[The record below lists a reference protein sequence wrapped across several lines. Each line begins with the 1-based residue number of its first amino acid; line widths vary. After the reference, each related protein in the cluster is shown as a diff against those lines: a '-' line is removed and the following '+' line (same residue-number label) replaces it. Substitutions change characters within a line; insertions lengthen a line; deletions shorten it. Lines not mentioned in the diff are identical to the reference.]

1 MKYMIMR
8 FIKTT
13 IVNNKEIIP
22 FLILALISLVLHFWK
37 LEARALHHDEFI
49 HIFWSFDLSKLKS
62 KSGSRIASASIT

>member
-1 MKYMIMR
+1 MIMR

-22 FLILALISLVLHFWK
+22 FLILALISLILHFWK

-49 HIFWSFDLSKLKS
+49 HIFWSFN
-62 KSGSRIASASIT
+62 IIV